1 MTTTTSSP
9 YLDTWAGAAP
19 RPSASSGI
27 ARHTGTAGTSGD
39 LDTCRR
45 ALDRAARG
53 QGAAVV
59 VRGEAGIG
67 KSTLLRSVADG
78 AAGSG
83 WRVLR
88 VSGGDARARR
98 AFGAFEPLADELLDL
113 AAGLPDLLRTALRRA
128 LRGDPAPDP
137 LSTYAALRQ
146 VLASAAQRG
155 PVLVV
160 VDDCHLLDTASARA
174 VTFVTNRLP
183 GTAVAV
189 LAATAVDVCDPF
201 DGCEITEVP
210 LSGLDQHRAAHLL
223 ASRHP
228 GLAAVVRTAVI
239 SAAQGNPLALLSLS
253 DALTPAQRDGGTPLP
268 DPLPAGSLL
277 DGRLGGLFRSLP
289 LPTRDLLAL
298 LALTEAGMST
308 VELAHAAE
316 RLGTGPDALDP
327 AERAGLVRGDRTVRF
342 TRRFFRTLA
351 YSTAS
356 PAARRWAHTAWTD
369 LGLARWGTSAGDGA
383 HAARGTDGVT
393 RFDRL
398 ARAAAARGQ
407 WSAALRAWQRAADAG
422 SDPAG
427 RSRGYAAAATM
438 ALRCGRP
445 GLAMA
450 LCRQAQ
456 GGREPA
462 LTRTVSMVQASAGFD
477 TAFTAETN
485 RAALSSALTHG
496 QVLGSDG
503 REWAAFQSALLG
515 SLTHRP
521 EPARQALDWLSAR
534 PVPSAALRTAVLAH
548 LDPVGRLSEIR
559 SGLAEATGAADAGL
573 ARANARELTWLADA
587 AWRIDDIALSE
598 HLTAAAL
605 RRGGPEDRTHLSHAS
620 ALQVALMVAA
630 GRWSEVHTVVPARLR
645 EAEREGLT
653 RYGVSLKA
661 QLLLVCAFQGRAGQ
675 AAELL
680 ADVRRWART
689 YDSPHHGRIASYA
702 AYLLA
707 GSGTAAAGGGSD
719 APPPPGPLSD
729 VVARYAYVDTVRA
742 ALARGRTTLAR
753 AQAARASLHGLEAF
767 SADMRLAVRHGRA
780 LLAAHD
786 GRNDTGALFRSAAE
800 AATAASRPFARGRL
814 ALDHGIWLKRQR
826 ETAGARGQLRYAYDL
841 FTRLGATPWQE
852 SARAELRAV
861 GVSLPGPGA
870 VAQVDPGRPA
880 LTAHE
885 LRIVR
890 MAARGL
896 SNPEIADQLAISP
909 RTVASHLYKVFP
921 RLGTSSRRELD
932 RALQEL
938 GDHT

>member
-1 MTTTTSSP
+1 M
-9 YLDTWAGAAP
+9 
-19 RPSASSGI
+19 
-27 ARHTGTAGTSGD
+27 
-39 LDTCRR
+39 
-45 ALDRAARG
+45 
-53 QGAAVV
+53 
-59 VRGEAGIG
+59 
-67 KSTLLRSVADG
+67 
-78 AAGSG
+78 
-83 WRVLR
+83 
-88 VSGGDARARR
+88 
-98 AFGAFEPLADELLDL
+98 
-113 AAGLPDLLRTALRRA
+113 
-128 LRGDPAPDP
+128 
-137 LSTYAALRQ
+137 
-146 VLASAAQRG
+146 
-155 PVLVV
+155 
-160 VDDCHLLDTASARA
+160 
-174 VTFVTNRLP
+174 
-183 GTAVAV
+183 
-189 LAATAVDVCDPF
+189 LAATAVDVRDPF
-201 DGCEITEVP
+201 DGCEITEVS
-210 LSGLDQHRAAHLL
+210 LTGLDQHRAGRLL
-223 ASRHP
+223 ADRHP
-228 GLAAVVRTAVI
+228 GLPAVVRAAVT

-268 DPLPAGSLL
+268 DPLPAGPLL

-289 LPTRDLLAL
+289 RPTRDLLAL

-308 VELAHAAE
+308 VDLAHAAA
-316 RLGTGPDALDP
+316 RLGTGLDALDP
-327 AERAGLVRGDRTVRF
+327 AEKAGLVRGDRTVRF
-342 TRRFFRTLA
+342 TRRFLPALA

-356 PAARRWAHTAWTD
+356 PAARRRAHTAWTD

-383 HAARGTDGVT
+383 HAARGTDGGAP
-393 RFDRL
+393 FDRL

-407 WSAALRAWQRAADAG
+407 WSAALHAWQRAADAG

-427 RSRGYAAAATM
+427 RSRRYAAAATM

-445 GLAMA
+445 NLAMA
-450 LCRQAQ
+450 LSRQAQ

-485 RAALSSALTHG
+485 RASLSSALTQG

-503 REWAAFQSALLG
+503 REWAAFQLALLG

-534 PVPSAALRTAVLAH
+534 SAPSAALRTAVLAH

-559 SGLAEATGAADAGL
+559 SGLAEAAGPAAAGL
-573 ARANARELTWLADA
+573 ARSTARELTWLADA

-661 QLLLVCAFQGRAGQ
+661 QLLLVCAFQGRAEQ

-689 YDSPHHGRIASYA
+689 YDSPHHGQIASYA
-702 AYLLA
+702 AYLLTE
-707 GSGTAAAGGGSD
+707 SGAAAAGGGSH
-719 APPPPGPLSD
+719 PPLPPGPVSD

-753 AQAARASLHGLEAF
+753 AHAARASLHGLDGF

-786 GRNDTGALFRSAAE
+786 GRHDAGALFRSAAE

-826 ETAGARGQLRYAYDL
+826 EMAGARSQLRFAHDL
-841 FTRLGATPWQE
+841 FTRLGAAPWQE

-861 GVSLPGPGA
+861 GVSLAGPGA
-870 VAQVDPGRPA
+870 VPHVDPGRPA
-880 LTAHE
+880 LTAQE

-896 SNPEIADQLAISP
+896 SNQEIADQLAISP

-921 RLGTSSRRELD
+921 RLGISSRRELD

>member
-1 MTTTTSSP
+1 MTTTSP
-9 YLDTWAGAAP
+9 PYRGAWAGTAP
-19 RPSASSGI
+19 RSSGSGS
-27 ARHTGTAGTSGD
+27 ARPAEPVGRGGD

-45 ALDRAARG
+45 ALGRAAQGR
-53 QGAAVV
+53 GAAVV
-59 VRGEAGIG
+59 VRGEAGMG
-67 KSTLLRSVADG
+67 KSTLLGSVADR
-78 AAGSG
+78 AADSG

-88 VSGGDARARR
+88 VSGRDTRARG
-98 AFGAFEPLADELLDL
+98 AFGAFEPLADELLAL
-113 AAGLPDLLRTALRRA
+113 AVGLPDLLRTALRRA
-128 LRGDPAPDP
+128 LAGDATPDA

-155 PVLVV
+155 PVLLV

-189 LAATAVDVCDPF
+189 LAATADDVRDPF
-201 DGCEITEVP
+201 DGCEITEVS
-210 LSGLDQHRAAHLL
+210 LTGLDQHRAGRLL
-223 ASRHP
+223 TARHQD
-228 GLAAVVRTAVI
+228 LAAVVRAAVI

-268 DPLPAGSLL
+268 DPLPAGPLL

-308 VELAHAAE
+308 VDLTHAAE
-316 RLGTGPDALDP
+316 RLGTGLDALDP
-327 AERAGLVRGDRTVRF
+327 AEKAGLVRGDRTVRF
-342 TRRFFRTLA
+342 TRRFFRAVA

-356 PAARRWAHTAWTD
+356 PAARRRAHTAWTN
-369 LGLARWGTSAGDGA
+369 LGLARWASAGDGA
-383 HAARGTDGVT
+383 HAARGTDGEAS
-393 RFDRL
+393 FDRF

-450 LCRQAQ
+450 LSRQAQ
-456 GGREPA
+456 GAREPA
-462 LTRTVSMVQASAGFD
+462 LARTVSMVQASAGFD
-477 TAFTAETN
+477 TAFAADTN
-485 RAALSSALTHG
+485 RASLSAALTHG
-496 QVLGSDG
+496 QVLGCDG
-503 REWAAFQSALLG
+503 RDWAAFQLALLG

-521 EPARQALDWLSAR
+521 GPARQALDWLGAQ

-548 LDPVGRLSEIR
+548 LDPVGRLHEIR
-559 SGLAEATGAADAGL
+559 SGLAEATGPLAAGVG
-573 ARANARELTWLADA
+573 RSNARELTWLADA
-587 AWRIDDIALSE
+587 AWRIDDLALSE
-598 HLTAAAL
+598 HLTATAL
-605 RRGGPEDRTHLSHAS
+605 RRGRPEDRTHLSHAS
-620 ALQVALMVAA
+620 ALRVALMVAA
-630 GRWSEVHTVVPARLR
+630 GRWSEVRAVVPALLR

-661 QLLLVCAFQGRAGQ
+661 QLLLACAFQGRAEQ
-675 AAELL
+675 AGELL
-680 ADVRRWART
+680 ADVRRWARA
-689 YDSPHHGRIASYA
+689 YDSPHHGQIASYA

-707 GSGTAAAGGGSD
+707 ESGAVTAGGGSH
-719 APPPPGPLSD
+719 APLPPGPVSD
-729 VVARYAYVDTVRA
+729 VMARHAYVDTVRA
-742 ALARGRTTLAR
+742 ALARGRTALAR
-753 AQAARASLHGLEAF
+753 AQAARASLHGLEGF
-767 SADMRLAVRHGRA
+767 SADMRLAVRHARA

-786 GRNDTGALFRSAAE
+786 DRDDTGELFRAAAE

-814 ALDHGIWLKRQR
+814 ALDHGMWLKRQR
-826 ETAGARGQLRYAYDL
+826 EMAGARSQLRFAHDL
-841 FTRLGATPWQE
+841 FTRLGAAPWQE

-861 GVSLPGPGA
+861 GVRLPGPGA
-870 VAQVDPGRPA
+870 IAQADPGRPA

-896 SNPEIADQLAISP
+896 SNQEIADQLAISP

-921 RLGTSSRRELD
+921 RLGISSRRELD